1 MQLHKLLVTLAAGFS
16 VTMSAPLH
24 IEDVESHLL
33 PSKTEA
39 TIDPAPRCGYVRLHE
54 GDGYIVGVYSHAT
67 CEPIWKDQEA
77 TLFRIDTAGCSCKFF
92 S

>member
-1 MQLHKLLVTLAAGFS
+1 MQLINLLAIFSMAPSLATA
-16 VTMSAPLH
+16 APLPT
-24 IEDVESHLL
+24 DNLESRLL
-33 PSKTEA
+33 PRMSEA

-54 GDGYIVGVYSHAT
+54 GDGYIVGVYSRNT

-77 TLFRIDTAGCSCKFF
+77 TIFRIDTAGCSCKFF